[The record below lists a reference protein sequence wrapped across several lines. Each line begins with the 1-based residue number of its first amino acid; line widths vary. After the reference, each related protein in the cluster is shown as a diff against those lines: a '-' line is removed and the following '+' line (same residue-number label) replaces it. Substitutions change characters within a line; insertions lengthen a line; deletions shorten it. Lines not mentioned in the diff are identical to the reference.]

1 VTNSCENPAC
11 DIRIPLAYGAI
22 LAWKGSLENREDVRK
37 GQLRVRYVGMGREVF
52 TFSEEGNGC
61 ERREREGFL
70 ELERLYALVD
80 TQ

>member
-1 VTNSCENPAC
+1 
-11 DIRIPLAYGAI
+11 
-22 LAWKGSLENREDVRK
+22 
-37 GQLRVRYVGMGREVF
+37 MGREVF